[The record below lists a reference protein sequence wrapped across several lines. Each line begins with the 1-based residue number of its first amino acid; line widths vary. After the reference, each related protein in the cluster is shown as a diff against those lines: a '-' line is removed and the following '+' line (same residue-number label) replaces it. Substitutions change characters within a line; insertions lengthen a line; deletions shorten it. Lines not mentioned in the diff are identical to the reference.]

1 MGKKHL
7 MIMSVLFMYATGC
20 PRSTV
25 AEDFQVVG
33 SEFFPFMYEQEKTPA
48 GFYFELLQMM
58 LKEMPQHHITVKFYP
73 VPRMLMMLAETPNMF
88 ALGIARNAKREQ
100 EFKWVGPSIEPSVV
114 VYKLK
119 RRTDIRI
126 HTLAD
131 ARSYTIGTG
140 RAYAAKE
147 NLRQAGIPEDHIE
160 EVTLDIQN
168 IKKLFAQRIDLVIT
182 VDVVFL
188 ALLQQEGHSIDEV
201 EALRVD
207 TMSMYYAFH
216 KHTADQVIQ
225 QFQQTLDRLKQTES
239 YKELIQRYLPE

>member
-7 MIMSVLFMYATGC
+7 IIVSVLFMCATGC
-20 PRSTV
+20 PLSAA

-33 SEFFPFMYEQEKTPA
+33 AEFFPLMYEQEKTPA
-48 GFYFELLQMM
+48 GFYFELLEMM
-58 LKEMPQHHITVKFYP
+58 LKEMPQHHMTVEFYP

-100 EFKWVGPSIEPSVV
+100 EFKWVGPSIEPGVV
-114 VYKLK
+114 LYKLK
-119 RRTDIRI
+119 SRSDIRI

-131 ARSYTIGTG
+131 ARSYKIGTG

-147 NLRQAGIPEDHIE
+147 HLLQAGVPADHIE

-188 ALLQQEGHSIDEV
+188 ALLQQEGHSIDKV
-201 EALRVD
+201 EAFRVD
-207 TMSMYYAFH
+207 GMSMYYAFH

-225 QFQQTLDRLKQTES
+225 EFQEVLDRLKQTES
-239 YKELIQRYLPE
+239 YQQLVKKYLPE